1 MFHSQTPY
9 KQVFSAIPAPV
20 IMLDMQGHF
29 AFANKAAYKILP
41 TCIPQADGASCT
53 PPDWLADEIKTFLR
67 HAKDEHSF
75 EHSLP
80 LDTGNRHIQ
89 FTLTRLDQDSHQ
101 SGILI
106 TLHDISRHKR
116 AEQALRLSEE
126 RYRMLVEHQS
136 DLVVRVDTDGK
147 LQFASP
153 SFCMMF
159 GIDEEHLVGR
169 ELCPIINNSGQAMM
183 KEAMKRLDCYPKSC
197 YYEINSQT
205 LDGPRW
211 IGWAMKGVVDEKGRI
226 EAIVGIGR
234 DITERKKAEK
244 EILQLAHYDTLTGLP
259 NRSLFHDRLSQAI
272 SLASR
277 NGSALAVLFLDLDRF
292 KHVND
297 AFGHQIGDLLLQ
309 EVSRRLNSCVR
320 ATDTVSRIGGDE
332 FVIILTNLVKC
343 SQAGSVASKII
354 SSMSRPFQLGGHELY
369 SGTSIGVAL
378 YPSDGTDVD
387 TLLKHA
393 DIAMY
398 QAKESGRGTFKF
410 FSPDHNEKMV
420 QRMQLEQA
428 LRRAVEH
435 QELFLDYQPQ
445 IDSSTGTI
453 TGVEALVRW
462 QHPQLG
468 LLLPGLFIGIA
479 EDTGL
484 IISLGEWVLR
494 TACFQA
500 RAWQR
505 AGHHQMRV
513 AVNIS
518 PRQFRQRGLV
528 PMIDAILLETGCD
541 PKGLELELT
550 ETTLMDNPEE
560 AAALL
565 KALKR
570 RGISLAIDDF
580 GTGYSSLSHLKH
592 FPIDRLKIDRS
603 FINDLTRSPEDSA
616 IVEAIIAMAH
626 RLHLEAVAEGV
637 EHADQCTILHNWGC
651 TTSQGFLFSHPLPA
665 QNVTAL
671 LASGVHAAYTPVV
684 LPSLTTD
691 QASD

>member
-1 MFHSQTPY
+1 MFNTTTPY

-20 IMLDMQGHF
+20 ILLDTQGHF
-29 AFANKAAYKILP
+29 AFANKAAYTILP
-41 TCIPQADGASCT
+41 SCIPLSDGVSCT
-53 PPDWLADEIKTFLR
+53 PPDWLAAEIDRFLK
-67 HAKDEHSF
+67 HQKDEHTF
-75 EHSLP
+75 EHCLP
-80 LDTGNRHIQ
+80 LESGQRHIQ
-89 FTLTRLDQDSHQ
+89 FTLTRLDQDKHQ

-116 AEQALRLSEE
+116 TEQALRQSEE

-136 DLVVRVDTDGK
+136 DLVVRVDTDGR

-159 GIDEEHLVGR
+159 GIDEEQLVGR
-169 ELCPIINNSGQAMM
+169 ELCPIINNSGQGMM

-211 IGWAMKGVVDEKGRI
+211 IGWAMKGVVDEKGSI

-234 DITERKKAEK
+234 DITDRKKAEK

-272 SLASR
+272 SLSSR
-277 NGSALAVLFLDLDRF
+277 NGSSLAVLFLDLDRF

-297 AFGHQIGDLLLQ
+297 AFGHQIGDLLLK

-320 ATDTVSRIGGDE
+320 ATDTVARIGGDE
-332 FVIILTNLVKC
+332 FVIILNSLVKC
-343 SQAGSVASKII
+343 SQAGAVASKIVNA
-354 SSMSRPFQLGGHELY
+354 MSHPFQLGGHELY
-369 SGTSIGVAL
+369 SGVSVGIAL
-378 YPSDGTDVD
+378 FPADGTDVD

-398 QAKESGRGTFKF
+398 QAKECGRGTFKF

-428 LRRAVEH
+428 LRRAIEH

-445 IDSSTGTI
+445 IDNATGAI

-462 QHPQLG
+462 NHPQYG
-468 LLLPGLFIGIA
+468 LLLPGLFISIA

-484 IISLGEWVLR
+484 IIPLGEWVLR
-494 TACFQA
+494 TACHQA
-500 RAWQR
+500 KAWQR
-505 AGHHQMRV
+505 AGHRQLRM

-518 PRQFRQRGLV
+518 PRQFQQRGLM
-528 PMIDAILLETGCD
+528 PMIDAILQETGCD
-541 PKGLELELT
+541 PKTLELELT
-550 ETTLMDNPEE
+550 ETTLMDNPDE

-603 FINDLTRSPEDSA
+603 FINDLTHSPEDGA

-637 EHADQCTILHNWGC
+637 EYREQCTMLHNWGC
-651 TTSQGFLFSHPLPA
+651 TTSQGFLFSRPLPA
-665 QNVTAL
+665 PDLTSL
-671 LASGVHAAYTPVV
+671 LASGQNNVA
-684 LPSLTTD
+684 LPIAL
-691 QASD
+691 AP

>member
-1 MFHSQTPY
+1 MLNTTTPY

-41 TCIPQADGASCT
+41 TCVPLSDGVSCS
-53 PPDWLADEIKTFLR
+53 PPDWLAAEIGAFLQYK
-67 HAKDEHSF
+67 KDEHCF
-75 EHSLP
+75 EQCLP
-80 LDTGNRHIQ
+80 LETGQRHIQ
-89 FTLTRLDQDSHQ
+89 FTLTRLDQDAQQ

-116 AEQALRLSEE
+116 AEQALRQSEE

-136 DLVVRVDTDGK
+136 DLVVRVDTEGK

-159 GIDEEHLVGR
+159 GIDEEQLVGR
-169 ELCPIINNSGQAMM
+169 ELCPIINNSGQGPM
-183 KEAMKRLDCYPKSC
+183 KEAMKRLDCHPKSC
-197 YYEINSQT
+197 YYEISSQT

-211 IGWAMKGVVDEKGRI
+211 IGWAMKGVVDEKGKI

-234 DITERKKAEK
+234 DITDRKKAEHD
-244 EILQLAHYDTLTGLP
+244 ILQLAHYDTLTGLP

-272 SLASR
+272 SQSSR
-277 NGSALAVLFLDLDRF
+277 TGSSLAVLFLDLDRF

-309 EVSRRLNSCVR
+309 EVSRRLKSCVR
-320 ATDTVSRIGGDE
+320 ATDTVARLGGDE
-332 FVIILTNLVKC
+332 FVVILNSLVKC
-343 SQAGSVASKII
+343 SQAGSVASKIV
-354 SSMSRPFQLGGHELY
+354 SAMSHPFQLGGHELY
-369 SGTSIGVAL
+369 SGVSVGVAL
-378 YPSDGTDVD
+378 FPTDGTDLD

-428 LRRAVEH
+428 LRRAIEH

-445 IDSSTGTI
+445 IDNATGTV

-462 QHPQLG
+462 NHPQLG
-468 LLLPGLFIGIA
+468 LLLPGLFIDIA

-484 IISLGEWVLR
+484 IIPLGEWVLR
-494 TACFQA
+494 TACHQA
-500 RAWQR
+500 RVWQK
-505 AGHHQMRV
+505 AGYRQLRM

-518 PRQFRQRGLV
+518 PRQFQQRGLM
-528 PMIDAILLETGCD
+528 PMIDEILQETGCD
-541 PKGLELELT
+541 PKALELELT
-550 ETTLMDNPEE
+550 ETTLMDNPDE
-560 AAALL
+560 AAVLL

-603 FINDLTRSPEDSA
+603 FVNDLTRSPEDSA

-637 EHADQCTILHNWGC
+637 EHSEQCAILHNWGC
-651 TTSQGFLFSHPLPA
+651 TTFQGFLFSHPLPA
-665 QNVTAL
+665 QEVTDL
-671 LASGVHAAYTPVV
+671 LASSQYKAAIPVA
-684 LPSLTTD
+684 L
-691 QASD
+691 AS

>member
-1 MFHSQTPY
+1 MLNTNTPY

-29 AFANKAAYKILP
+29 AFANKAAYTILP
-41 TCIPQADGASCT
+41 TCIPLSDGVSCT
-53 PPDWLADEIKTFLR
+53 PPDWLAAEIKAFLY
-67 HAKDEHSF
+67 HAKDEHTF
-75 EHSLP
+75 EHCLP
-80 LDTGNRHIQ
+80 LETGDRHIQ
-89 FTLTRLDQDSHQ
+89 FTLTRLEQDTQQ

-136 DLVVRVDTDGK
+136 DLVVRVDPDGK

-159 GIDEEHLVGR
+159 GIDEEQLVGR
-169 ELCPIINNSGQAMM
+169 ELCPIINTSGKGMM
-183 KEAMKRLDCYPKSC
+183 QEAMKRLDCHPKPC

-234 DITERKKAEK
+234 DITDRKKAEQ
-244 EILQLAHYDTLTGLP
+244 EILQLAHYDPLTGLP

-277 NGSALAVLFLDLDRF
+277 NDSSLAVLFLDLDRF

-309 EVSRRLNSCVR
+309 EVSRRLSSCVR
-320 ATDTVSRIGGDE
+320 ATDTVARIGGDE
-332 FVIILTNLVKC
+332 FVIILSNLAKC
-343 SQAGSVASKII
+343 SQVGSVASKII
-354 SSMSRPFQLGGHELY
+354 STMSHPFQLGGHELY
-369 SGTSIGVAL
+369 SGVSIGIAL

-387 TLLKHA
+387 SLLKHA

-420 QRMQLEQA
+420 HRMQLEQA
-428 LRRAVEH
+428 LRRAIEH

-445 IDSSTGTI
+445 IDSATGTI

-462 QHPQLG
+462 NHPQLG
-468 LLLPGLFIGIA
+468 LLQPGVFITIA

-484 IISLGEWVLR
+484 IIPLGEWVLR
-494 TACFQA
+494 TACRQA
-500 RAWQR
+500 RVWQR
-505 AGHHQMRV
+505 AGHRQLRM

-518 PRQFRQRGLV
+518 PRQFQQRGMM
-528 PMIDAILLETGCD
+528 PMIDEILQETGCD
-541 PKGLELELT
+541 PANLELELT
-550 ETTLMDNPEE
+550 ETTLMDKPEE

-603 FINDLTRSPEDSA
+603 FINDLTRSPEDGA

-637 EHADQCTILHNWGC
+637 EHADQCTLLQNWGC

-665 QNVTAL
+665 QAVTTL
-671 LASGVHAAYTPVV
+671 LASGMHQIDSL
-684 LPSLTTD
+684 LPSV
-691 QASD
+691 

>member
-1 MFHSQTPY
+1 MLNTNTPY

-41 TCIPQADGASCT
+41 SCIPLSDGVSCT
-53 PPDWLADEIKTFLR
+53 PPDWLAAEIHTFLQQK
-67 HAKDEHSF
+67 KDEHCF
-75 EHSLP
+75 EQCLP
-80 LDTGNRHIQ
+80 LETGQRHLQ
-89 FTLTRLDQDSHQ
+89 FILTRLDQDTQQ

-116 AEQALRLSEE
+116 TEQALRQSEE

-136 DLVVRVDTDGK
+136 DLVVRVDTDGR

-159 GIDEEHLVGR
+159 GIDEEQLVGR
-169 ELCPIINNSGQAMM
+169 ELCPIINTSGQGMM

-234 DITERKKAEK
+234 DITDRKKAEK

-272 SLASR
+272 SLSSR
-277 NGSALAVLFLDLDRF
+277 NGSSLAVLFLDLDRF

-309 EVSRRLNSCVR
+309 EVSRRLNSCIR
-320 ATDTVSRIGGDE
+320 ATDTVARIGGDE
-332 FVIILTNLVKC
+332 FVLILNSLVKC
-343 SQAGSVASKII
+343 NQAGSVASKIVNV
-354 SSMSRPFQLGGHELY
+354 MSHPFQLGGHELY
-369 SGTSIGVAL
+369 SGVSIGVAL
-378 YPSDGTDVD
+378 FPSDGTDVD

-428 LRRAVEH
+428 LRRAIEH

-445 IDSSTGTI
+445 IDNATGAI

-462 QHPQLG
+462 NHPLLG

-484 IISLGEWVLR
+484 IIPLGEWVLR
-494 TACFQA
+494 TACHQA
-500 RAWQR
+500 RAWQK
-505 AGHHQMRV
+505 AGHRQLRM

-518 PRQFRQRGLV
+518 PRQFQQRGLM
-528 PMIDAILLETGCD
+528 PMIDEILQETGCD

-550 ETTLMDNPEE
+550 ETTLMDNPDE

-637 EHADQCTILHNWGC
+637 EHIDQCTMLHNWGC

-665 QNVTAL
+665 QNITGL
-671 LASGVHAAYTPVV
+671 LAASQHKATIPVG
-684 LPSLTTD
+684 L
-691 QASD
+691 AS

>member
-1 MFHSQTPY
+1 MPNTSTPY

-41 TCIPQADGASCT
+41 TCIPLSDGVSCT
-53 PPDWLADEIKTFLR
+53 PPDWLATEINTFLQ
-67 HAKDEHSF
+67 HEKDEHCF
-75 EHSLP
+75 EQCLSLE
-80 LDTGNRHIQ
+80 TGQRHLQ
-89 FTLTRLDQDSHQ
+89 FTLTRLDQDAQQ

-116 AEQALRLSEE
+116 TEQALRQSEE

-136 DLVVRVDTDGK
+136 DLVVRVDTDGR

-159 GIDEEHLVGR
+159 GIDEEQLVGR
-169 ELCPIINNSGQAMM
+169 ELCPIINISGQGMM
-183 KEAMKRLDCYPKSC
+183 KEAMKRLDCYPKPC

-234 DITERKKAEK
+234 DITDRKKAEK

-259 NRSLFHDRLSQAI
+259 NRSLLHDRLSQAI
-272 SLASR
+272 SLSSR
-277 NGSALAVLFLDLDRF
+277 NGSSLAVLFLDLDRF

-320 ATDTVSRIGGDE
+320 ATDTVARIGGDE
-332 FVIILTNLVKC
+332 FVLILNSLVKC
-343 SQAGSVASKII
+343 SQAGSVASKIVNA
-354 SSMSRPFQLGGHELY
+354 MSHPFQLGGHELY
-369 SGTSIGVAL
+369 SGVSIGVAL
-378 YPSDGTDVD
+378 FPSDGTDVD

-398 QAKESGRGTFKF
+398 QAKECGRGTFKF

-428 LRRAVEH
+428 LRRAIEH

-445 IDSSTGTI
+445 IDNTTGAI

-462 QHPQLG
+462 NHPQLG

-484 IISLGEWVLR
+484 IIPLGEWVLR
-494 TACFQA
+494 TACHQA
-500 RAWQR
+500 RAWQK
-505 AGHHQMRV
+505 AGYRQLRM

-518 PRQFRQRGLV
+518 PRQFQQRGLM
-528 PMIDAILLETGCD
+528 PMIDEILQETGCD

-550 ETTLMDNPEE
+550 ETTLMDNPDE

-637 EHADQCTILHNWGC
+637 EHIDQCTLLHNWGC

-665 QNVTAL
+665 QNITGL
-671 LASGVHAAYTPVV
+671 LASSQSKAVIPAG
-684 LPSLTTD
+684 LTT
-691 QASD
+691 